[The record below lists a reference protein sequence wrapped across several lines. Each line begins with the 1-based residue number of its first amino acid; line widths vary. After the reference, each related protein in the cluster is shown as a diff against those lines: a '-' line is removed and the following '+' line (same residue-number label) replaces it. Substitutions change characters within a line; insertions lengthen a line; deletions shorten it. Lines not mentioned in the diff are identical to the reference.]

1 MEDQMENGQ
10 AQTEAQTGPSIIDGT
25 DMTFMDDVIEASKTV
40 PVIVDFWAP
49 WCGPCKQMMPALE
62 KVVTEEAGKVK
73 LVKVN
78 IDENQGIAGQL
89 RVQSVPTVY
98 AFVDGQPVD
107 GFNGAQPESELRKF
121 VGKLTGATDIVAEAE
136 ALVARAQDSMAAGDP
151 GGAAQDYAE
160 ALQMNP
166 ENAEALAGLARM
178 YLDSGAED
186 QARGLLDQAP
196 EKIAS
201 HPAVASVRA
210 ALSLMDGAGGE
221 AQTDDG
227 GSTEQQAVVDANP
240 DDLDARLELAK
251 ALAASGDN
259 AAAVEHLLYSVDK
272 NRAHDDEAARKF
284 LLTIFEAEGVESE
297 IAIEGRKQ
305 LASILFA

>member
-1 MEDQMENGQ
+1 
-10 AQTEAQTGPSIIDGT
+10 
-25 DMTFMDDVIEASKTV
+25 
-40 PVIVDFWAP
+40 
-49 WCGPCKQMMPALE
+49 
-62 KVVTEEAGKVK
+62 VVTEEAGKVK

-107 GFNGAQPESELRKF
+107 GFNGAQPESELKKF
-121 VGKLTGATDIVAEAE
+121 VGKLTGETDVEAEAE
-136 ALVARAQDSMAAGDP
+136 ALVARAQDSLAAGDP
-151 GGAAQDYAE
+151 GGAAQDYAS

-166 ENAEALAGLARM
+166 ESADALAGLARM

-196 EKIAS
+196 EKIAN

-210 ALSLMDGAGGE
+210 AMSLLDGAAGDPEIQSEGPL
-221 AQTDDG
+221 
-227 GSTEQQAVVDANP
+227 EQQAKVDANP

-251 ALAASGDN
+251 ALAAKGDN
-259 AAAVEHLLYSVDK
+259 AGAVEHLLFSIEK

-284 LLTIFEAEGVESE
+284 LLTIFEAEGVESA
-297 IAIEGRKQ
+297 IAIDGRKR
-305 LASILFA
+305 LSSILFA

>member
-1 MEDQMENGQ
+1 MEDQIENGA
-10 AQTEAQTGPSIIDGT
+10 AQEAIIMDSS
-25 DMTFMDDVIEASKTV
+25 DATFMADVIEASKTT

-62 KVVTEEAGKVK
+62 RVVTEEAGKVK
-73 LVKVN
+73 LVKIN

-107 GFNGAQPESELRKF
+107 GFNGAQPESELKKF

-136 ALVARAQDSMAAGDP
+136 ALVARAQDSLAAGDP

-166 ENAEALAGLARM
+166 DSGDALGGLARM
-178 YLDSGAED
+178 YIDGGDEE
-186 QARGLLDQAP
+186 QARGLLEQAP
-196 EKIAS
+196 AS
-201 HPAVASVRA
+201 MQNHPAVASALA
-210 ALSLMDGAGGE
+210 ALSLLDGAGDDIEIADEGPV
-221 AQTDDG
+221 AQLA
-227 GSTEQQAVVDANP
+227 AVEANP

-251 ALAASGDN
+251 TLAASGDN
-259 AAAVEHLLYSVDK
+259 AGAVEHLLYSIEK
-272 NRAHDDEAARKF
+272 NRAHDDESARKF

-297 IAIEGRKQ
+297 IAVSGRKR